1 MITLGIFASGS
12 GTNAENFCKYFVEHP
27 EIRVG
32 KIYTNNPGAGVIDR
46 ASRNNVPSEV
56 FSQEEMKDGRLIQ
69 QLRSDGIDAVILAGY
84 MKLIP
89 AEFIHAFP
97 DRILNIHPALL
108 PNYGGKGMYGDHV
121 HKAVIENGEKQSG
134 ITIHLVNEKYDEGR
148 ILFQA
153 ECKVT
158 VEDTPET
165 LAQKVH
171 ELEYAHYPEQT
182 AKYLLADSAL

>member
-12 GTNAENFCKYFVEHP
+12 GTNAENFCKYFAGHP
-27 EIRVG
+27 QIRVG
-32 KIYTNNPGAGVIDR
+32 KIYTNNPEAGVIER
-46 ASRNNVPSEV
+46 AARNNVPSAV
-56 FSQEEMKDGRLIQ
+56 FSQEEIKDGRLVEQ
-69 QLRSDGIDAVILAGY
+69 MRSDGIAAVILAGY

-89 AEFIHAFP
+89 AEFIKAFT

-121 HKAVIENGEKQSG
+121 HKAVVANRETKSG

-153 ECKVT
+153 ECDVT
-158 VEDTPET
+158 KDDTPES
-165 LAQKVH
+165 LAQKIH
-171 ELEYAHYPEQT
+171 ALEYAHYPEQA
-182 AKYLLADSAL
+182 AKYLLDD